1 MPKPVDDEP
10 LKLTK
15 EFREGRLSCRLF
27 ETRDRDGGLTTFFT
41 LDRDGRKGNEPFIG
55 GRNDLKRAKSLIVQA
70 EKELSRDVSREW
82 WPVVSAVKLVD
93 GGAVCRVEKSF
104 PDASKAERFAWKK
117 PMAVFPRASD
127 VEMQAGEELLVRYG
141 DDPRLDR
148 QIRQLRWR
156 EENKTADFAFG
167 RWYDRGS
174 MPSVGQRVN
183 IEAVH
188 DYQGE
193 PRDHRISPLT
203 RPVEPGEPQDALYS
217 IIRRDPKI
225 PGLGTVVGL
234 TRIRRDAAATA
245 EELQQGHDARM
256 QASDERRWREEGL
269 DPELRRF
276 GPQREPEPS
285 SPTVETPPPQV
296 EAAPERTIVVG
307 SLRAVVSEAKTDGVT
322 RRNVRI
328 TRTKG
333 GVEQHFDFDLAEL
346 LEVARQVDGVE
357 KARTQVKEGLLET
370 SHGRDVPGVEKPVE
384 RRDEARTKGG
394 EEKSEGLRPSASTPH
409 NEHWVAG
416 VWHGAEPPKLNQP
429 LWFATEAGRVQDRR
443 MTPVQGEEKAPVSG
457 ERTRYVIGR
466 VVGDGLAIVHGS
478 TKDLDNALKGVGK
491 LQREAEREQRG
502 READQSQ
509 RLHQRRRSG
518 PSMGY

>member
-1 MPKPVDDEP
+1 MPKPVDDEH

-27 ETRDRDGGLTTFFT
+27 ETRGRDGGLTTFFT
-41 LDRDGRKGNEPFIG
+41 LDREGRKGNEPLIG

-82 WPVVSAVKLVD
+82 WPVVHVVRLVE

-117 PMAVFPRASD
+117 PMAVFPRATD
-127 VEMQAGEELLVRYG
+127 VQMQPGEELLIRDG

-156 EENKTADFAFG
+156 EENKATDFAFG

-203 RPVEPGEPQDALYS
+203 RPVEPGEPQDALYP

-234 TRIRRDAAATA
+234 TRIRRDAVATA
-245 EELQQGHDARM
+245 DELQQGHDARM
-256 QASDERRWREEGL
+256 QATDDRRWREEGL
-269 DPELRRF
+269 NPELRRF
-276 GPQREPEPS
+276 GPQREPEP
-285 SPTVETPPPQV
+285 PAEPTPPVV
-296 EAAPERTIVVG
+296 EPAPERTIVVG
-307 SLRAVVSEAKTDGVT
+307 SLRAVVSEARSDGVT
-322 RRNVRI
+322 RRTVRI

-333 GVEQHFDFDLAEL
+333 GVEQHLDFDLAEL
-346 LEVARQVDGVE
+346 LEVARQVGVE

-370 SHGRDVPGVEKPVE
+370 SNGRD
-384 RRDEARTKGG
+384 DARKDV
-394 EEKSEGLRPSASTPH
+394 EEKGLSRSTASTPH

-443 MTPVQGEEKAPVSG
+443 MTPVQGEEKAPAPG

-509 RLHQRRRSG
+509 RLHRQRNG